1 MLGDELHTY
10 TLNDPVVKM
19 EQQTLQTTLDSF
31 GKEKTINRNT
41 YKRRIAG
48 AHNNLQTT
56 SDEVLGCEHLDADCE
71 IAIGK

>member
-1 MLGDELHTY
+1 
-10 TLNDPVVKM
+10 M